1 MAPVNGARGADA
13 RLVRERW
20 SSTEVLMLTV
30 YSDENKIFESIYDRL
45 HGHSNPKPS
54 ARRCAAA

>member
-1 MAPVNGARGADA
+1 
-13 RLVRERW
+13 
-20 SSTEVLMLTV
+20 MLTV